1 MSTQI
6 FLYIEVHGRGITG
19 EGSTVGY
26 EGEIEVESF
35 SFDLGE
41 ESIAS
46 KEKAEEA
53 YRQSVY
59 EATKDGK
66 PPPKKPAQAAGN
78 TLSITKFYDQ
88 ASTNLA
94 RYLANGAR
102 FDEARLTVDHHLIS
116 GGAKVANPAF
126 TIHLFNG
133 RIKEVNLSL
142 SDSDKSAKLME
153 TVKLSYRTIEIVYYK
168 SSRKDR
174 TARSTNFVFHH
185 ELPDSAA

>member
-6 FLYIEVHGRGITG
+6 FLYLDVHGRAIAG
-19 EGSTVGY
+19 EGSTIGY

-41 ESIAS
+41 ESPAS
-46 KEKAEEA
+46 KDKAEES
-53 YRQSVY
+53 YRQAVY

-66 PPPKKPAQAAGN
+66 APPKKPVQAAGN
-78 TLSITKFYDQ
+78 TLSITKFYDKS
-88 ASTNLA
+88 STNLA

-116 GGAKVANPAF
+116 GGTKIANPAF
-126 TIHLFNG
+126 TVTLLNG
-133 RIKEVNLSL
+133 QIKDVNLSL

-153 TVKLSYRTIEIVYYK
+153 TIKLSYRRIEVVYYK

-174 TARSTNFVFHH
+174 TARSANFVFSHD
-185 ELPDSAA
+185 LDDK